1 MAETKV
7 INLEVKDNSEKAAK
21 GFKNLNKEI
30 KNTESSVKDTEE
42 ASKELGSATDSV
54 TGGMLGK
61 FKGLYTS
68 VQTVVRGMN
77 FLKLAIIGTGLG
89 ALLIAIVSIKQAFT
103 SSEEGQNKFAK
114 LLGVIGAVVGNLL
127 DLLSDL
133 GEFLIDVFTNPVEYI
148 KKFAQ
153 LIKENIVNRFNG
165 LLELIPQLGK
175 AVSALFKGNFSEAG
189 KIATNAVAK
198 VTLGVDDL
206 TGKINAATEATK
218 AFIEEQIREAK
229 IAGQIADDRAKADK
243 LERGLIVQ
251 RAKADRDIADL
262 REKAINREK
271 FTTKERIAFLE
282 EAQRIED
289 AITIKEI
296 KAAKLRRDA
305 KIEENKLSKS
315 NKEELKE
322 EEELK
327 AKVIELETRSLL
339 ASKTL
344 TKGIQTLR
352 AEDLA
357 DAKAKQEEKKKLI
370 DEQAAKEKLANAES
384 LKQAKEKA
392 AKEIEIADKQYDL
405 LQKLRNTDQEQEI
418 YELAKSYDAKFE
430 LANGNFE
437 LEKELE
443 IAQKEEIAAINQKYR
458 QQEKAAQDIID
469 KAEEEANKK
478 KLADDKAILDS
489 KYKMTYDTINALMG
503 LNDLFNA
510 KNEKDAR
517 RQFKINKALSLAQAS
532 IQTFQAVTGALTA
545 GGNPLKLATGA
556 QFIEAG
562 IAAAVGAANIAK
574 IAGTQFEGGG
584 SSGGGSGG
592 GSTPNLST
600 PQSVQPNFNIV
611 GDSGVNQLDALK
623 SQPSK
628 VYVVSGEVS
637 SAQALDRNRQRNAT
651 L

>member
-30 KNTESSVKDTEE
+30 KNTESSVKDTES
-42 ASKELGSATDSV
+42 ASKELGSATNSI

-68 VQTVVRGMN
+68 VQTVIKGMN

-206 TGKINAATEATK
+206 TGKLNAATEATK
-218 AFIEEQIREAK
+218 KFIEEQIREAK

-370 DEQAAKEKLANAES
+370 DEQAAKEKQANDES
-384 LKQAKEKA
+384 LKLAKEKA
-392 AKEIEIADKQYDL
+392 Q
-405 LQKLRNTDQEQEI
+405 
-418 YELAKSYDAKFE
+418 
-430 LANGNFE
+430 
-437 LEKELE
+437 KELE
-443 IAQKEEIAAINQKYR
+443 IEKARIQNLQNIENEFLAQLEQAENEYYDSKLTAQQLEIQNTQDKYFNLIEQANQFGQDTSILEQAQKDELSKINDKYREDEIKKDKDLQNQKQEAVKSTLSTLSNLAELFAGKSEAQQKRAFKIQKAVNIAQATIDTYKAANLALASAPPPLSFAFAGAAI
-458 QQEKAAQDIID
+458 
-469 KAEEEANKK
+469 
-478 KLADDKAILDS
+478 
-489 KYKMTYDTINALMG
+489 
-503 LNDLFNA
+503 
-510 KNEKDAR
+510 
-517 RQFKINKALSLAQAS
+517 
-532 IQTFQAVTGALTA
+532 TA
-545 GGNPLKLATGA
+545 GLLNVKSIASQ
-556 QFIEAG
+556 QF
-562 IAAAVGAANIAK
+562 
-574 IAGTQFEGGG
+574 GGG
-584 SSGGGSGG
+584 ASSGGGSSAPSI
-592 GSTPNLST
+592 STST

>member
-30 KNTESSVKDTEE
+30 KNTESSVKDTES
-42 ASKELGSATDSV
+42 ASKELGSATNSI

-68 VQTVVRGMN
+68 VQTVIRGMN

-133 GEFLIDVFTNPVEYI
+133 GEFLIDVFTNPIEYI

-206 TGKINAATEATK
+206 TEKIKGATEATK

-262 REKAINREK
+262 REKAINRELYS
-271 FTTKERIAFLE
+271 TRERIAFLE

-352 AEDLA
+352 AEDA
-357 DAKAKQEEKKKLI
+357 ADFKSKQAEKQKIIDDAKAKKK
-370 DEQAAKEKLANAES
+370 EQDLKDLKDAEDKAK
-384 LKQAKEKA
+384 
-392 AKEIEIADKQYDL
+392 KEIEIADKQYDL
-405 LQKLRNTDQEQEI
+405 LQETTNSKFEQEI
-418 YELAKSYDAKFE
+418 FLLNKQYDAKFE
-430 LANGNFE
+430 LAMGNAE
-437 LEKELE
+437 LEKALE
-443 IAQKEEIAAINQKYR
+443 EKQRADILDINNRYR
-458 QQEKAAQDIID
+458 AEKKAAQDIID

-478 KLADDKAILDS
+478 KLADEKKLQEQKQEAVKSTLSSISNL
-489 KYKMTYDTINALMG
+489 AE
-503 LNDLFNA
+503 LFA
-510 KNEKDAR
+510 GKSEAQQKRA
-517 RQFKINKALSLAQAS
+517 FKIQKAVNIAQATIDTYKAANLALAS
-532 IQTFQAVTGALTA
+532 APPPLSFAFAGAAITA
-545 GGNPLKLATGA
+545 GLLNVK
-556 QFIEAG
+556 
-562 IAAAVGAANIAK
+562 K
-574 IAGTQFEGGG
+574 IASQQFSGGA
-584 SSGGGSGG
+584 SSGGGGGG

>member
-30 KNTESSVKDTEE
+30 KNTESSVKDTES

-243 LERGLIVQ
+243 LERSLIVQ

-262 REKAINREK
+262 REKAINRELYS
-271 FTTKERIAFLE
+271 TKERIAFLE

-370 DEQAAKEKLANAES
+370 DEQAAKEKQANDES
-384 LKQAKEKA
+384 LKLAKEKA
-392 AKEIEIADKQYDL
+392 Q
-405 LQKLRNTDQEQEI
+405 
-418 YELAKSYDAKFE
+418 
-430 LANGNFE
+430 
-437 LEKELE
+437 KELE
-443 IAQKEEIAAINQKYR
+443 IEKARIQNLQNIENEFLAQLEQAENEYYNSKLTAQQLEIQNTQDKYFNLIEQAKQFGQDTSILEQAKKDELSKINDKYREDEIKKDKDLQNQKQEAVKSTLSTLSNLAELFAGKSEAQQKRAFKIQKAVNIAQATIDTYKAANLALASAPPPLSFAFAGAAI
-458 QQEKAAQDIID
+458 
-469 KAEEEANKK
+469 
-478 KLADDKAILDS
+478 
-489 KYKMTYDTINALMG
+489 
-503 LNDLFNA
+503 
-510 KNEKDAR
+510 
-517 RQFKINKALSLAQAS
+517 
-532 IQTFQAVTGALTA
+532 TA
-545 GGNPLKLATGA
+545 GLLNVK
-556 QFIEAG
+556 
-562 IAAAVGAANIAK
+562 NIASQ
-574 IAGTQFEGGG
+574 QFSGGA